1 MSMRMSQLALA
12 MGLVSPP
19 AAAAVPGALARA
31 RVRTPLLLS
40 GGAASSPDGDV
51 PFRVAYDANSEPEDD
66 ENYEVDNLL
75 FVGMVRTMRDGD
87 SLLSTPVLL
96 GMAAGMLKVLLTVA
110 FVFRFYVEPMN
121 DMGHWGQLLS
131 KCPSWHDM
139 AGLVSSLIA
148 APAYLLHRLSTTSE
162 FKDSAVMWATLQKLN
177 EQHDRKALHIMWSIV
192 HVVRTYIKLPLF
204 ILANAGLIAF
214 KANDVASGGSFTS
227 LLSDTFAAGLVLEI
241 DTYFYGLYKQF
252 GGKIAPRHA
261 CVRLGAQTQA
271 LCDRVVKS
279 VVMSLGIA
287 QLALVVLMKTNLNTG
302 FRLCAVLPLLAL
314 ALIRAYGRFPTKPR
328 SNSD

>member
-1 MSMRMSQLALA
+1 M
-12 MGLVSPP
+12 
-19 AAAAVPGALARA
+19 
-31 RVRTPLLLS
+31 RTPLLLS

-131 KCPSWHDM
+131 KCPTWHDK

-148 APAYLLHRLSTTSE
+148 APA
-162 FKDSAVMWATLQKLN
+162 
-177 EQHDRKALHIMWSIV
+177 
-192 HVVRTYIKLPLF
+192 
-204 ILANAGLIAF
+204 
-214 KANDVASGGSFTS
+214 
-227 LLSDTFAAGLVLEI
+227 
-241 DTYFYGLYKQF
+241 
-252 GGKIAPRHA
+252 
-261 CVRLGAQTQA
+261 
-271 LCDRVVKS
+271 
-279 VVMSLGIA
+279 
-287 QLALVVLMKTNLNTG
+287 
-302 FRLCAVLPLLAL
+302 CA
-314 ALIRAYGRFPTKPR
+314 
-328 SNSD
+328 

>member
-1 MSMRMSQLALA
+1 MSMIMSQLALA
-12 MGLVSPP
+12 MMLVTPP
-19 AAAAVPGALARA
+19 AAAAVPSRARA
-31 RVRTPLLLS
+31 RVRTPLLS
-40 GGAASSPDGDV
+40 GASSPVGDV
-51 PFRVAYDANSEPEDD
+51 RPFRVAYDDNSELEDD
-66 ENYEVDNLL
+66 KDYEVDNLL
-75 FVGMVRTMRDGD
+75 FVGMLRTMRTGKG
-87 SLLSTPVLL
+87 LLSTPVLL
-96 GMAAGMLKVLLTVA
+96 GMAAGLLKVVLTVA
-110 FVFRFYVEPMN
+110 FVFRFYFDGMN
-121 DMGHWGQLLS
+121 DIGHWGQLLS
-131 KCPSWHDM
+131 KCPSWHDK

-177 EQHDRKALHIMWSIV
+177 EQHDRKALHILWSIV
-192 HVVRTYIKLPLF
+192 HVIRTYIKLPLF
-204 ILANAGLIAF
+204 ILANAGLIAV
-214 KANDVASGGSFTS
+214 ASNAVASGGSFTS